1 VPAGTYTEYILIQKD
16 NLTIQG
22 AGIDQTIIDLDGLAP
37 YVHYGTSAG
46 HCVAG
51 VLVTGHGSPDG
62 ENADRV
68 TGVTIKD
75 LTVKNAGLNALWASG
90 DNGWRDGDGD
100 GLGDVSGLEFDAAY
114 DNTVTNV
121 KVDNSTNHG
130 IYFNRPILSPRWHCK
145 DISVTGSVTT
155 NNRGNGISLSFS
167 HGDFTVNNNTSSGN
181 YKNGIYV
188 GGTKKDTGDGV
199 YYKFSVGEV
208 KNNTIE
214 NNTANNA
221 SQGGIHLK
229 KYIRDSNISYN
240 TVTGQHLQDE
250 AFGIMLEGH
259 STYNNV
265 ISNNIV
271 TDNVRGIILFGAG
284 GYDGASHAPEGGCH
298 SNSIEANTINNGSG
312 ELDGGQAAIKVDGGY
327 DNNIKD
333 NTINNGGGVGI
344 RLTSSSWSAGLAYGN
359 EVSGNSITDARFA
372 GIRLD
377 SESHDNLVGSNIIS
391 GTLNLTLDSGEESEI
406 TQGDGIFIESDA
418 GTGNVFEDNS
428 ISGSEGDGMEN
439 QTTTSVDASPNWW
452 GSADDPSDD
461 IVGDVDYAP
470 WYLDAEMT
478 TLAQQDCAGAWNGT
492 ATDDECGICSG
503 GDSGHAADSDQD
515 DCGVCFGSN
524 VAGSGDIN
532 VDSQLNIN
540 DIVMMVNHVIVD
552 GYSLDSCGLIV
563 GDMNSDSI
571 VNVLDII
578 VAVETILYGDLA
590 RTDEILK
597 AAPSSLELL
606 QRSNSLGYITDKQGL
621 IGFELILSHEHD
633 FSIVLNEES
642 FIGDY
647 NTSGNETKIII
658 VMEGGSELF
667 TTTGKF
673 EIEEMMIGTT
683 NGVLLDVAITIF
695 PDGYSLERAYPNPFN
710 PATTLSFALPTQ
722 SEVTLSI
729 YNIQGREVASLIHG
743 NMEAGYH
750 SVVWNADE
758 YGSGIY
764 FVKMVAGEYISTQK
778 LMLVK

>member
-1 VPAGTYTEYILIQKD
+1 
-16 NLTIQG
+16 
-22 AGIDQTIIDLDGLAP
+22 
-37 YVHYGTSAG
+37 
-46 HCVAG
+46 
-51 VLVTGHGSPDG
+51 
-62 ENADRV
+62 
-68 TGVTIKD
+68 
-75 LTVKNAGLNALWASG
+75 
-90 DNGWRDGDGD
+90 
-100 GLGDVSGLEFDAAY
+100 
-114 DNTVTNV
+114 
-121 KVDNSTNHG
+121 
-130 IYFNRPILSPRWHCK
+130 
-145 DISVTGSVTT
+145 
-155 NNRGNGISLSFS
+155 
-167 HGDFTVNNNTSSGN
+167 
-181 YKNGIYV
+181 
-188 GGTKKDTGDGV
+188 
-199 YYKFSVGEV
+199 
-208 KNNTIE
+208 
-214 NNTANNA
+214 
-221 SQGGIHLK
+221 
-229 KYIRDSNISYN
+229 
-240 TVTGQHLQDE
+240 
-250 AFGIMLEGH
+250 
-259 STYNNV
+259 
-265 ISNNIV
+265 
-271 TDNVRGIILFGAG
+271 
-284 GYDGASHAPEGGCH
+284 
-298 SNSIEANTINNGSG
+298 
-312 ELDGGQAAIKVDGGY
+312 
-327 DNNIKD
+327 
-333 NTINNGGGVGI
+333 
-344 RLTSSSWSAGLAYGN
+344 
-359 EVSGNSITDARFA
+359 
-372 GIRLD
+372 
-377 SESHDNLVGSNIIS
+377 
-391 GTLNLTLDSGEESEI
+391 
-406 TQGDGIFIESDA
+406 
-418 GTGNVFEDNS
+418 
-428 ISGSEGDGMEN
+428 MEN

-452 GSADDPSDD
+452 GDDDPSDD
-461 IVGDVDYAP
+461 IVGAVDYAP